1 MFTRL
6 RKSFFS
12 GLILLAPIGITFF
25 VFNWLVL
32 KVGGNVKEPILQL
45 LFIPQELVSKE
56 SLSLVWDTLATLIV
70 LLAITILGF
79 LSRYFIAKYLFSIGE
94 KFLNNVPIINTVY
107 TSVKQIVD
115 TFSSQNRAVFQKV
128 VLVEFPK
135 EGCYALGFLTG
146 DGKGEIQYKTKDHLQ
161 NVFVPTTPNPTSGFL
176 VMMKEKDIQ
185 ILDMS
190 VGQGMKLIISG
201 GAVAPPYPPVTESLK
216 FKETE
221 ASQAK
226 APQDAG

>member
-25 VFNWLVL
+25 VFNWLVI

-45 LFIPQELVSKE
+45 LFIPQDLVSKE

-216 FKETE
+216 FKENE
-221 ASQAK
+221 ASQAE
-226 APQDAG
+226 APKNAG

>member
-25 VFNWLVL
+25 VFNWLVI

-45 LFIPQELVSKE
+45 LFIPQDLVSKE

-201 GAVAPPYPPVTESLK
+201 GAVAPPYRPVTESLK
-216 FKETE
+216 FKENE
-221 ASQAK
+221 ASQAE
-226 APQDAG
+226 APKNAG